1 MTDRVSFDICF
12 NNDKKTKK
20 NINLESGINVIY
32 GEGGIGK
39 TKLAQSLISKTFK
52 GLGNFKLKNINTPKN
67 IQIIDHNPL
76 DYFVCETIEE
86 DLAFGLECNLND
98 QLQLD
103 QKFKK
108 LKKKLNFISNWNLH
122 PTKLS
127 CGEMQIMNLF
137 SAFSISPNLLVIN
150 NGLLY
155 VSNINKTKYLKIAK
169 GLSEVDTNVVWLTS
183 EYSDLELGDTAWEL
197 SSSNFCYPNFK
208 YPKYKKNF
216 VTKNSFSLKIKN
228 LKFKYSNSPKI
239 IFNDLSFYDK
249 EMSCLGITGQNGSGK
264 STLVKL
270 MSGTVSPASGQIL
283 LDLDSKKPLLGILD
297 QIPENLYNGLSFF
310 EITEKLLYHGR
321 LKKDNIEKIV
331 YDLSC
336 LGIDIELYK
345 HIPIEEIS
353 SYVVKALLTI
363 ILFNCNFNLLILDEP
378 TYNFGIAQKVM
389 YSDILSK
396 IKEKK
401 HLIIFSHDFE
411 FLKYNCDKILNIDE
425 VDTNKEL

>member
-20 NINLESGINVIY
+20 NINLKSGINVIY

-39 TKLAQSLISKTFK
+39 TRLAQALISKTCK
-52 GLGNFKLKNINTPKN
+52 GLGNFKLKNIISPEN

-76 DYFVCETIEE
+76 EYFVCETIEE
-86 DLAFGLECNLND
+86 DLAFGLECNLNN
-98 QLQLD
+98 QLLLSR
-103 QKFKK
+103 KFKK
-108 LKKKLNFISNWNLH
+108 LKKNLNFISNWNLH

-155 VSNINKTKYLKIAK
+155 VSNINKAKYLKIAK
-169 GLSEVDTNVVWLTS
+169 KFSEVDTIVVWLTS
-183 EYSDLELGDTAWEL
+183 EYSDLDFGDTVWEL
-197 SSSNFCYPNFK
+197 SSNDLCHPNLK
-208 YPKYKKNF
+208 NPIYKKNNI
-216 VTKNSFSLKIKN
+216 TKNSLSLKIKN
-228 LKFKYSNSPKI
+228 LKFKYLNSQKI
-239 IFNDLSFYDK
+239 VFNDLSFYGK
-249 EMSCLGITGQNGSGK
+249 EMSCLGITGQNGAGK

-270 MSGTVSPASGQIL
+270 ISGIESPINGQIL
-283 LDLDSKKPLLGILD
+283 LNINSKKPLLGILD

-310 EITEKLLYHGR
+310 EIIEKLKYHGR
-321 LKKDNIEKIV
+321 IEKDKIEKIN
-331 YDLSC
+331 YDLSS
-336 LGIDIELYK
+336 LAIDIEIYK
-345 HIPIEEIS
+345 YLPIEEIS
-353 SYVVKALLTI
+353 PYLVKAILTI

-378 TYNFGIAQKVM
+378 TYIFGTSQKII

-396 IKEKK
+396 IKQKK

-411 FLKYNCDKILNIDE
+411 FLKYNCDNILNIDE
-425 VDTNKEL
+425 SETIN

>member
-12 NNDKKTKK
+12 NNEEKTKK

-39 TKLAQSLISKTFK
+39 TKLAKSLISKTFN

-67 IQIIDHNPL
+67 VQIIDHNPL

-86 DLAFGLECNLND
+86 DLAFGLECNLNN
-98 QLQLD
+98 QIQLD
-103 QKFKK
+103 RKFKK

-155 VSNINKTKYLKIAK
+155 VSNINKTKYLKMAK

-183 EYSDLELGDTAWEL
+183 EYSDLEFGDTAWEL
-197 SSSNFCYPNFK
+197 SSNNLCYPNFK
-208 YPKYKKNF
+208 YPKYKKNY

-239 IFNDLSFYDK
+239 VFNNLSFYDK
-249 EMSCLGITGQNGSGK
+249 EMSCLGITGENGSGK

-270 MSGTVSPASGQIL
+270 ISGIVSPASGQIL
-283 LDLDSKKPLLGILD
+283 LDLDSKKPLLGIMD

-310 EITEKLLYHGR
+310 EITEKLLYYGR
-321 LKKDNIEKIV
+321 LKKDNIEKID

-336 LGIDIELYK
+336 LGIDAELYK
-345 HIPIEEIS
+345 HQPIEDIS

-363 ILFNCNFNLLILDEP
+363 ILFNCSFNLLVLDEP

-425 VDTNKEL
+425 SDIIK

>member
-208 YPKYKKNF
+208 YPKYKKNY

-363 ILFNCNFNLLILDEP
+363 ILFNCNFNLLVLDEP

-411 FLKYNCDKILNIDE
+411 FLKSNCDKIFNIDE
-425 VDTNKEL
+425 VDTNK

>member
-20 NINLESGINVIY
+20 NINLKSGINVIY

-39 TKLAQSLISKTFK
+39 TRLAQALVNKTCK
-52 GLGNFKLKNINTPKN
+52 GLGNFKLKNIISPEN

-76 DYFVCETIEE
+76 EYFVCETIEE

-98 QLQLD
+98 QLLLSR
-103 QKFKK
+103 KFKK
-108 LKKKLNFISNWNLH
+108 LKKNLNFISKWNLH

-155 VSNINKTKYLKIAK
+155 VSNINKAKYFKMAK
-169 GLSEVDTNVVWLTS
+169 KFSEVNTIVVWLTS
-183 EYSDLELGDTAWEL
+183 EYSDLDFGDTVWEL
-197 SSSNFCYPNFK
+197 SSNDLCHPNFK
-208 YPKYKKNF
+208 DPIYKKNY
-216 VTKNSFSLKIKN
+216 VTKNSLSLKIKN
-228 LKFKYSNSPKI
+228 LKFKYLNSQKI
-239 IFNDLSFYDK
+239 VFNDLSFNGK
-249 EMSCLGITGQNGSGK
+249 EMSCLGITGQNGAGK

-270 MSGTVSPASGQIL
+270 ISGIESPINGQIL
-283 LDLDSKKPLLGILD
+283 LNINSKKPLLGILD

-310 EITEKLLYHGR
+310 EIIEKLKYHGR
-321 LKKDNIEKIV
+321 IEKDKIEKIN
-331 YDLSC
+331 YDLSS
-336 LGIDIELYK
+336 LAIDIEIYK
-345 HIPIEEIS
+345 YLPIEEIS
-353 SYVVKALLTI
+353 PYVVKAVLTI

-378 TYNFGIAQKVM
+378 TYIFGTYQKII

-396 IKEKK
+396 IKQKK

-411 FLKYNCDKILNIDE
+411 FLKYNCDNILNIDE
-425 VDTNKEL
+425 SETIN

>member
-20 NINLESGINVIY
+20 NINLKSGINVIY

-39 TKLAQSLISKTFK
+39 TRLAQALVSKTCK
-52 GLGNFKLKNINTPKN
+52 GLGNFKLKNINSPQN

-76 DYFVCETIEE
+76 EYFVCETIEE

-98 QLQLD
+98 QLLLSR
-103 QKFKK
+103 KFKK
-108 LKKKLNFISNWNLH
+108 LKKNLNFISNWNLH

-137 SAFSISPNLLVIN
+137 SAFSVNPNLLVIN

-169 GLSEVDTNVVWLTS
+169 NFSEVDTIVVWLTS
-183 EYSDLELGDTAWEL
+183 EYSDLDFGDTVWEL
-197 SSSNFCYPNFK
+197 SSNDLCHPNLNN
-208 YPKYKKNF
+208 PIYKKNNI
-216 VTKNSFSLKIKN
+216 TKNSLSLKIKN
-228 LKFKYSNSPKI
+228 LKFKYLNSQKI
-239 IFNDLSFYDK
+239 VFNDLSFYGK
-249 EMSCLGITGQNGSGK
+249 EMSCLGITGQNGAGK

-270 MSGTVSPASGQIL
+270 ISGIESPINGQIL
-283 LDLDSKKPLLGILD
+283 LNINSKKPLLGILD

-310 EITEKLLYHGR
+310 EIIEKLKYHGR
-321 LKKDNIEKIV
+321 IEKDKIEKIN
-331 YDLSC
+331 YDLSS
-336 LGIDIELYK
+336 LAIDIEIYK
-345 HIPIEEIS
+345 YLPIEEIS
-353 SYVVKALLTI
+353 PYVVKAVLTI

-378 TYNFGIAQKVM
+378 TYIFGTYQKII

-396 IKEKK
+396 IKQKK

-411 FLKYNCDKILNIDE
+411 FLKYNCDNILNIDE
-425 VDTNKEL
+425 SETIN